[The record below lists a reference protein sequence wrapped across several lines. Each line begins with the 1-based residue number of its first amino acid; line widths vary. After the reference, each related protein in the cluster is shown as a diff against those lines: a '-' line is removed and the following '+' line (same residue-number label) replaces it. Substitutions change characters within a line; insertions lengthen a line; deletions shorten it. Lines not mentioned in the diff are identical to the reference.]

1 VLGSFVVLLIA
12 VPLLLAFILV
22 PIPVCRPI
30 VPLSPLV
37 IPVPL
42 SFPSLF
48 IVLLFC
54 CVSLSSSSPCHSC
67 LFVVPVSVYRPLIPL
82 SSLVISVLLSFPLF
96 PSILVLVVILLS
108 HCCPC
113 SYPVSSI
120 STCFPLCKQWLTMAG
135 AGFIAHSCCPYSHCC
150 LSSIIVPLSFSLAP
164 HCPCCFLILRLL
176 GCPLAPAFS
185 PASSCS
191 QWQGG
196 CWGHHL
202 QLCPCCPSLTSSVYC

>member
-22 PIPVCRPI
+22 PIPVCHPLI
-30 VPLSPLV
+30 PLSPLV
-37 IPVPL
+37 IPIPL
-42 SFPSLF
+42 LSPFLF

-54 CVSLSSSSPCHSC
+54 CVSLSFPSSCHPC
-67 LFVVPVSVYRPLIPL
+67 LLVVPISVYRPLIPL
-82 SSLVISVLLSFPLF
+82 SPLVIYVPLSSPLF
-96 PSILVLVVILLS
+96 SPILVLVVILLS

-113 SYPVSSI
+113 SCPVSSI

-135 AGFIAHSCCPYSHCC
+135 AGFIAHSCCFYSYRC
-150 LSSIIVPLSFSLAP
+150 LPLIIVPSSFSLAP

-196 CWGHHL
+196 CWGYHL
-202 QLCPCCPSLTSSVYC
+202 QLCSCCPSPTSPVHC